1 MNVFLPRDDGEKRPI
16 LVDFASTGIGFGMR
30 DVAMHVRHAIRPEDL
45 DKGQEEEIVR
55 RSWEYLQT
63 LSVDSEPRGGITSS
77 LSSTMRD
84 SSLVACGRMPP
95 QKRCTRHKRRDKKN
109 VNLINRSIPAAM
121 AFVRNVEAYLTEIE
135 QEGNNP
141 HLYNFC

>member
-16 LVDFASTGIGFGMR
+16 LVDFASTGIGFGMS

-45 DKGQEEEIVR
+45 EKGQEEEIVR

-63 LSVDSEPRGGITSS
+63 LSVDSEYPWETAWRHYNLAVIDYA
-77 LSSTMRD
+77 RFFI
-84 SSLVACGRMPP
+84 GRMWKNATPEAM
-95 QKRCTRHKRRDKKN
+95 HKRRDNKN

-135 QEGNNP
+135 QESNNP
-141 HLYNFC
+141 PPL